1 MCSTKSTQA
10 GRITVYGSC
19 VARDA
24 AREME
29 KRGWSVERYVA
40 RQSLISAG
48 RPADVGDVDL
58 SLLPSPFA
66 RRSFLSDMV
75 GNLEA
80 QLTSVAARTDLL
92 LWDLTDERLGVLETA
107 PGAFLT
113 RSAEALTAGLYKGL
127 AARFLELGTAEHL
140 HLWRPALLHFGS
152 LLDRRR
158 AGGRSGSPQ
167 PCSGALTSI
176 DPPKLRGLVRAA
188 RRTGSKFST
197 GPCQSLAVG
206 ACVQV
211 VSIHRSDG
219 HCRPSRWCEELFR
232 WRGGYR

>member
-29 KRGWSVERYVA
+29 KRGWSVA

-107 PGAFLT
+107 PRAFLT
-113 RSAEALTAGLYKGL
+113 RSDGGPLQ
-127 AARFLELGTAEHL
+127 GT
-140 HLWRPALLHFGS
+140 
-152 LLDRRR
+152 RR
-158 AGGRSGSPQ
+158 
-167 PCSGALTSI
+167 
-176 DPPKLRGLVRAA
+176 
-188 RRTGSKFST
+188 
-197 GPCQSLAVG
+197 
-206 ACVQV
+206 QV
-211 VSIHRSDG
+211 S
-219 HCRPSRWCEELFR
+219 
-232 WRGGYR
+232 